1 MQLLRYLC
9 PVLLIAGCEHKS
21 QRDDQGAAP
30 ADPTGQPSP
39 DPSPA
44 ARAAASR
51 ITGSAAD
58 ATANGSGT
66 GSGTGSGSAVI
77 EAAGTDA
84 NVATTAGDMTV
95 RPPVASDLAEYVTQ
109 LHGKGTKLAA
119 TIDTSLGTIHC
130 ELFGDKAPLAVANFV
145 GLATGQKAFKS
156 SSGTPVKKKFFDGL
170 TFHRVIPTFMIQGGD
185 PEGSGRGG
193 PGYEFKNEVAG
204 LKMGPGALAMANA
217 GPDTNGSQFF
227 IMEGDHPDLETGY
240 TNFGQCKEVDVV
252 TKITHTPTTPGDK
265 PVTPV
270 LIKSVKIELH

>member
-9 PVLLIAGCEHKS
+9 PLLLIAGCEHKN
-21 QRDDQGAAP
+21 QRDDQAAAP
-30 ADPTGQPSP
+30 ADPTAQPSP

-44 ARAAASR
+44 ARAAADKAAAGSA
-51 ITGSAAD
+51 GSAA
-58 ATANGSGT
+58 NGV
-66 GSGTGSGSAVI
+66 GSAVV
-77 EAAGTDA
+77 EAAGS
-84 NVATTAGDMTV
+84 ATPTAGDPAV
-95 RPPVASDLAEYVTQ
+95 RAPVASDLAEYVKK
-109 LHGKGTKLAA
+109 LPGKGTKIAA

-145 GLATGQKAFKS
+145 GLATGQKAFNDATGS
-156 SSGTPVKKKFFDGL
+156 PVKKKFFDGL

-193 PGYEFKNEVAG
+193 PGYQFKNEVAG

-227 IMEGDHPDLETGY
+227 IMEGAHPDLESGY

-252 TKITHTPTTPGDK
+252 TKITHTPTVPGDK

-270 LIKSVKIELH
+270 VMKSVKIELQ

>member
-9 PVLLIAGCEHKS
+9 PLLLITGCEHKS

-30 ADPTGQPSP
+30 ADPIGQPSP

-44 ARAAASR
+44 SRALANKAAA
-51 ITGSAAD
+51 GSAVAPN
-58 ATANGSGT
+58 AGS
-66 GSGTGSGSAVI
+66 GSGSAIV
-77 EAAGTDA
+77 EAGSGSSSAAASAG
-84 NVATTAGDMTV
+84 GDMTV
-95 RPPVASDLAEYVTQ
+95 RAPVASDLAEYVKK
-109 LHGKGTKLAA
+109 LPGKGTKLAA
-119 TIDTSLGTIHC
+119 TIETSMGTIHC

-145 GLATGQKAFKS
+145 GLATAQKAFNDAG
-156 SSGTPVKKKFFDGL
+156 GTPVKKKFFDGL

-193 PGYEFKNEVAG
+193 PGYQFKNEVAG

-227 IMEGDHPDLETGY
+227 IMEGEHSDLESGY

-252 TKITHTPTTPGDK
+252 TKITHTPTSPGDK

-270 LIKSVKIELH
+270 MMKSVKIELQ

>member
-9 PVLLIAGCEHKS
+9 PLLLIAGCEHKN
-21 QRDDQGAAP
+21 QHDDQGSAP
-30 ADPTGQPSP
+30 AEPTGQPSP

-44 ARAAASR
+44 ARATAEKMAA
-51 ITGSAAD
+51 
-58 ATANGSGT
+58 GSG
-66 GSGTGSGSAVI
+66 SGSGSAVVQAAGSAVA
-77 EAAGTDA
+77 EAAGSGSA
-84 NVATTAGDMTV
+84 AVAAGGDMTV
-95 RPPVASDLAEYVTQ
+95 RAPVASDLAEYVKH
-109 LHGKGTKLAA
+109 LSGKGTKLAA

-145 GLATGQKAFKS
+145 GLATGQKAFNDA
-156 SSGTPVKKKFFDGL
+156 SGAPTKKKFFDGL

-193 PGYEFKNEVAG
+193 PGYQFKNEIAG

-227 IMEGDHPDLETGY
+227 IMEGEHPDLETGY

-252 TKITHTPTTPGDK
+252 AKITHTKTEPGDR

-270 LIKSVKIELH
+270 IMKSVKIELQ